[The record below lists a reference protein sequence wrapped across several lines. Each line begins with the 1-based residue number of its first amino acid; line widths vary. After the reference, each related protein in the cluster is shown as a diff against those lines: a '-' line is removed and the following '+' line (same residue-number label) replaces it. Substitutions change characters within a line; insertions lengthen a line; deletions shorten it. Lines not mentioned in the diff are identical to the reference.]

1 MIEKYKKQFCE
12 EYEIL
17 EKVYVDEK
25 TNKELNKQLR
35 DCGFDLDSYGTR
47 NEFCGYLYDKLDDSR
62 NYEFYTEQ
70 PAKLKD
76 DDINKVTMFENNN
89 HLRKID
95 KNINFITTV
104 LKIYLV
110 LTIITTIIICVL
122 WFNSTSA

>member
-1 MIEKYKKQFCE
+1 MIEEYKKQFCE

-25 TNKELNKQLR
+25 TNKELNKQVK
-35 DCGFDLDSYGTR
+35 DGGFDLDSYGEGR
-47 NEFCGYLYDKLDDSR
+47 EFCGYLYDKFDDSR
-62 NYEFYTEQ
+62 EYKFYTEQ

-76 DDINKVTMFENNN
+76 EDINKAVIFENNN

-110 LTIITTIIICVL
+110 LTIIATIIICVL
-122 WFNSTSA
+122 WFNSTPV